1 LDCEY
6 RSGSIIGGVAGF
18 IFGIITLRNTGG
30 SFMKKT
36 SKLKQLIQERKALVC
51 PGAHDAISAKL
62 IERAGFKALQV
73 SGFGLSA
80 TYLGLPD
87 MAFLSFSEVL
97 HFSKNI
103 IDSVEIPVMVDA
115 DTGYGNAVN
124 AMHVTSEFVKAGA
137 AGMNI
142 EDQLFPKRCGHLEG
156 KRIIPM
162 EEMVLK
168 IKACRKAADELDP
181 DFVIN
186 ARTDAIAVS
195 GVEDAIKRG
204 NAYAEAGADLI
215 FVEAPRS
222 VEQIKHVIEHIDA
235 PVSINLMDAVVG
247 GKTPLVAIDT
257 LRELGVGR
265 ISIPVGPLFAA
276 IKGMV
281 NYLDAI
287 KGDRLAEGRTDL
299 VADFG
304 FFKELVGFPKY
315 RELEKE
321 YLPDF
326 IPE

>member
-1 LDCEY
+1 
-6 RSGSIIGGVAGF
+6 
-18 IFGIITLRNTGG
+18 
-30 SFMKKT
+30 
-36 SKLKQLIQERKALVC
+36 LKQLVQERKALVC

-62 IERAGFKALQV
+62 IERTGFKALQV

-87 MAFLSFSEVL
+87 MAFMSFSEVL

-103 IDSVEIPVMVDA
+103 IDSVDIPVMVDA

-124 AMHVTSEFVKAGA
+124 AMHVTREFIKAGA

-156 KRIIPM
+156 KSIVPM

-168 IKACRKAADELDP
+168 IKACRKAGDELDP

-186 ARTDAIAVS
+186 ARTDAIAVA
-195 GVEDAIKRG
+195 GVEEAIRRG

-222 VEQIKHVIEHIDA
+222 VEQIRHVIESIDA

-247 GKTPLVAIDT
+247 GKTPLISIDT
-257 LRELGVGR
+257 LRELGVAR
-265 ISIPVGPLFAA
+265 VSIPVGPLFAA
-276 IKGMV
+276 IKGML

-287 KGDRLAEGRTDL
+287 KGDRIAEGRTDL
-299 VADFG
+299 VADFD
-304 FFKELVGFPKY
+304 FFKELVGFPKF
-315 RELEKE
+315 RELERE

>member
-1 LDCEY
+1 
-6 RSGSIIGGVAGF
+6 
-18 IFGIITLRNTGG
+18 
-30 SFMKKT
+30 MKKT
-36 SKLKQLIQERKALVC
+36 TRLKQLVKERKALVC

-97 HFSKNI
+97 HFSKNV
-103 IDSVEIPVMVDA
+103 IDSVDIPVMVDA

-124 AMHVTSEFVKAGA
+124 AMHVTREFIKAGA

-156 KRIIPM
+156 KRIVSM

-168 IKACRKAADELDP
+168 IKACRKAGDELDP

-186 ARTDAIAVS
+186 ARTDAIAVA
-195 GVEDAIKRG
+195 GVEEAIRRG

-222 VEQIKHVIEHIDA
+222 VEQIRRVIESIDA

-247 GKTPLVAIDT
+247 GKTPLIDIDT

-276 IKGMV
+276 VKGMV
-281 NYLDAI
+281 DYLDAI
-287 KGDRLAEGRTDL
+287 RGDRIAEGRTDL

-304 FFKELVGFPKY
+304 FFKELVGFPKF

-326 IPE
+326 VPE

>member
-1 LDCEY
+1 
-6 RSGSIIGGVAGF
+6 
-18 IFGIITLRNTGG
+18 
-30 SFMKKT
+30 MKKST
-36 SKLKQLIQERKALVC
+36 RLKHLVQERKALVC

-103 IDSVEIPVMVDA
+103 IDSVDIPVMVDA
-115 DTGYGNAVN
+115 DTGYGNALN
-124 AMHVTSEFVKAGA
+124 AMHVTREFIKAGA

-156 KRIIPM
+156 KRIVPM

-168 IKACRKAADELDP
+168 IKACRKAGDELDP

-186 ARTDAIAVS
+186 ARTDAIAVA
-195 GVEDAIKRG
+195 GVEEAIRRG

-222 VEQIKHVIEHIDA
+222 VEQIRQIIDSIDA
-235 PVSINLMDAVVG
+235 PVSINLMDAVAG
-247 GKTPLVAIDT
+247 GKTPLVDIDT

-276 IKGMV
+276 VKGMV
-281 NYLDAI
+281 DYLDAI
-287 KGDRLAEGRTDL
+287 KGDRIAEGRTDL
-299 VADFG
+299 VAEFG
-304 FFKELVGFPKY
+304 FFKDLVGFPKY
-315 RELEKE
+315 RELEKK